1 MFLKLSLV
9 HHCHLYGIV
18 HIYLWAKALRG
29 AKLTK
34 QLLSVTLTTL
44 YHFIVFLF
52 FFYIHFISSNS
63 LFFLNMEPE
72 ILMCGK

>member
-1 MFLKLSLV
+1 MFLKLSLA

-18 HIYLWAKALRG
+18 HIYLCAKALRG

-44 YHFIVFLF
+44 YHFIGFFVFF
-52 FFYIHFISSNS
+52 IHFTSSNS

>member
-1 MFLKLSLV
+1 MFLKLSLA

-18 HIYLWAKALRG
+18 HIYLCAKALRG

-44 YHFIVFLF
+44 YHFIGFLF
-52 FFYIHFISSNS
+52 FFIHFTSSNS

>member
-1 MFLKLSLV
+1 MFLKLSLA

-44 YHFIVFLF
+44 YHFIVVVF
-52 FFYIHFISSNS
+52 IHFISSNS